1 MPDPTRQI
9 ADCRRDMAALATM
22 WRAVAG
28 RSAPR
33 AKAEAEAQ
41 VFNQM
46 VVALQSR
53 FGRDVS
59 PRAPQIAQEVR
70 LLAEG
75 VLGGGRFPDA
85 GPGWRVDQSVT
96 GYRPGDRIALS
107 EEVFSRLSD
116 VFLDRV
122 ARMAVA

>member
-1 MPDPTRQI
+1 MSDPTRQI
-9 ADCRRDMAALATM
+9 AQCRRDMAALATL

-33 AKAEAEAQ
+33 ARAEAEAQ

-46 VVALQSR
+46 VVGLQAR
-53 FGRDVS
+53 FGDMS

-75 VLGGGRFPDA
+75 VLGGGQFPDA

-107 EEVFSRLSD
+107 EGVFSQLSD